1 MGRSFDL
8 GKKRISTKPKPRSK
22 KSSSSLFSWIIL
34 IVVIIIA
41 SSVFSKISTPA
52 SNSTPVT
59 SITMDKLSAPEENDK
74 AITKNI
80 VPSET
85 PDNPTS
91 NLTNASEK
99 NNNENITTSTELN
112 STKETDTNLTKLET
126 TIKILNGTN
135 IKDNANN
142 LKLSLEKSGY
152 VIADT
157 GDAKNNY
164 SKTTIYFSSG
174 KENIAS
180 QIINDTGIS
189 MVKSENENL
198 TKNYDL
204 LIVVGKDFNAN

>member
-8 GKKRISTKPKPRSK
+8 GKKRISTKPKLRSK

>member
-8 GKKRISTKPKPRSK
+8 GKKRISTKPRSK